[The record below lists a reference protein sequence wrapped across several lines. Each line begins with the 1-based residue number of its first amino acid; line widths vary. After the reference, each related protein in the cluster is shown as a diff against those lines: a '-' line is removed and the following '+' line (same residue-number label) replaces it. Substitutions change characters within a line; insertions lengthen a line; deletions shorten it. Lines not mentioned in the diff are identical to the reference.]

1 MLDPHRT
8 RPSGQSG
15 MALVAVL
22 GFVAALS
29 LVLIGVTAAS
39 RSTLDAANRHLLR
52 AQAQMA
58 IESAVEHAAS
68 TLAGARGTLPSL
80 VTAPS
85 TIEVGGFRVRVSVRS
100 ERGKVDL
107 NFADQALLAA
117 LFRAAGASQ
126 DKANALAAAVED
138 WRDGDDLVHLNGAE
152 RQNYLAAG
160 LKHVPENKPF
170 RSAAEVQ
177 RVFGM
182 TPRIFACIGSEMTV
196 LTQSPGIEVAHA
208 APALQRELGV
218 EPTAPGSRQAA
229 VPLTSA
235 QPVTPGDI
243 FEVTAELEDPQRKIR
258 RGERVS
264 VRVTGNPSEPY
275 WIIGVEPLFPIR
287 TAQDQCPVQGRS
299 T

>member
-1 MLDPHRT
+1 
-8 RPSGQSG
+8 

-22 GFVAALS
+22 GFIAALS
-29 LVLIGVTAAS
+29 LVLIGVSVAS

-80 VTAPS
+80 MTTAS
-85 TIEVGGFRVRVSVRS
+85 LIEVGGFRVRMTVRS

-117 LFRAAGASQ
+117 LFRSAGAPQ
-126 DKANALAAAVED
+126 DKADALAAAVED
-138 WRDGDDLVHLNGAE
+138 WRDGDDLVRLNGAE
-152 RQNYLAAG
+152 KKHYLDAG

-170 RSAAEVQ
+170 RSAGEAQ
-177 RVFGM
+177 RILGM
-182 TPRIFACIGSEMTV
+182 TPRIFACIVGEITV

-208 APALQRELGV
+208 ASALQRELGLV
-218 EPTAPGSRQAA
+218 PPTAGAA
-229 VPLTSA
+229 QQSMPLTAA
-235 QPVTPGDI
+235 QPVTPGDV
-243 FEVTAELEDPQRKIR
+243 FEITAELEDPQRGIR

-264 VRVTGNPSEPY
+264 VRITGNPEDPY

-287 TAQDQCPVQGRS
+287 AGQEQCPAQGRS